1 MPFSLLNP
9 EPDEEFMAEGN
20 VMEKIVSL
28 CKRRGFVYPASEIYG
43 GINGFWDYGPLGS
56 LLKNNIRDSWWRTMV
71 EAPPI
76 GPDGHPIDMVG
87 VDTAIIQHPKT
98 WIASG
103 HAAGFNDP
111 MIDDRSSKKRYRA
124 DHLFAFFPT
133 QGSVKFGLAVEAGS
147 FAEAS
152 KIFHEDLEKGRYTK

>member
-1 MPFSLLNP
+1 
-9 EPDEEFMAEGN
+9 MAEGN

-76 GPDGHPIDMVG
+76 GPDGQPIDMVG

-98 WIASG
+98 WVASG
-103 HAAGFNDP
+103 HAATFADP
-111 MIDDRSSKKRYRA
+111 MSKCKSCGNSFRS
-124 DHLFAFFPT
+124 DHV
-133 QGSVKFGLAVEAGS
+133 QE
-147 FAEAS
+147 
-152 KIFHEDLEKGRYTK
+152 